1 MIVRGGVTISKWDAS
16 YFQNKKAYNKETNAS
31 KSVRPKS
38 KQKSDFSENTQFK
51 NANSGNKGQ
60 NQNSKQNFEQK
71 SKQNSSQDDN
81 QKSNKNKSRFCDHR
95 KVKSHNTVM
104 TISKG
109 SVKISVMILG
119 HLMLYVLLI
128 INCL

>member
-1 MIVRGGVTISKWDAS
+1 M
-16 YFQNKKAYNKETNAS
+16 NAS

-51 NANSGNKGQ
+51 NANGGNKGQNQ

-81 QKSNKNKSRFCDHR
+81 QKSNKNKSHFCDHC
-95 KVKSHNTVM
+95 KVKSHNTDKCW
-104 TISKG
+104 SLKK
-109 SVKISVMILG
+109 SQK
-119 HLMLYVLLI
+119 
-128 INCL
+128 